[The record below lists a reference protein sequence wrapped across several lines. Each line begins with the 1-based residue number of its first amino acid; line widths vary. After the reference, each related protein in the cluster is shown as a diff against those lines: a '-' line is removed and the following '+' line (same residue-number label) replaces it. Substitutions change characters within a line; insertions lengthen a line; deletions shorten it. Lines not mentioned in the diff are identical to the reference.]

1 MTITS
6 KLTKVAPLALA
17 AAMLTGPAS
26 AADLYTK
33 APKVA
38 VVETPSMFDIAFG
51 ALVQSDYNF
60 RGISQSDRGPGVGAY
75 IEPRWKFGN
84 FEAYVGLGGLS
95 VNLPTQPS
103 AEIDIYGGMRYTMG
117 TVTLDV
123 GGIYYY
129 YPREKQQFCVD
140 LACTALSSTNF
151 GNGAFTVRNTDFAEV
166 YGKLNWTI
174 NDQFAVGA
182 YVYYSPDW
190 LGTGASGTYAGGTA
204 KYTAP
209 SSMFANGW
217 GAYVSAEVAHY
228 WLGNTTAYG
237 AANFNIPDYLYWN
250 AGLGFTYK
258 AMTLDLRYHDTDL
271 SRAQCFTVTG
281 DPSGVT
287 NGTGRSKWC
296 GQTFIAKLSFDTTL
310 NAIK

>member
-1 MTITS
+1 MTIAS
-6 KLTKVAPLALA
+6 RLTKVAPLAFA
-17 AAMLTGPAS
+17 AAMIAAPAS

-33 APKVA
+33 AVPKV
-38 VVETPSMFDIAFG
+38 VEPASMFDVAFG

-60 RGISQSDRGPGVGAY
+60 RGISQSDRGAGVGAY
-75 IEPRWKFGN
+75 VEPRWKFGN
-84 FEAYVGLGGLS
+84 FEAYVGIGGLS

-103 AEIDIYGGMRYTMG
+103 AEIDLYGGLRYTMG
-117 TVTLDV
+117 AVTLDV

-129 YPREKQQFCVD
+129 YPREKQQFCID
-140 LACTALSSTNF
+140 AACTSLSSTNF
-151 GNGAFTVRNTDFAEV
+151 GNGAFTVRDTDFAEV

-174 NDQFAVGA
+174 NDQFALGA
-182 YVYYSPDW
+182 YVFYSPDW
-190 LGTGASGTYAGGTA
+190 LGTGASGTYAGATA

-209 SSMFANGW
+209 SGWLANGW

-228 WLGNTTAYG
+228 WLGNTTAY

-271 SRAQCFTVTG
+271 NRTQCFAVTG
-281 DPSGVT
+281 DPG
-287 NGTGRSKWC
+287 GIATGRSKWC
-296 GQTFIAKLSFDTTL
+296 GQAFIAKLSFDTTL
-310 NAIK
+310 SAIK